1 MTIKTAAQVHA
12 ARLIVSVP
20 GIFFASVAAQ
30 AWVLLYLTGPSH
42 IADCEASELLR
53 IDVQREHNRR

>member
-1 MTIKTAAQVHA
+1 
-12 ARLIVSVP
+12 
-20 GIFFASVAAQ
+20 VAAQ